1 MPEPFTLRVFVPSGD
16 PEATRIVE
24 KMNWTG
30 RGYYL
35 PRSDWVNIRKR
46 EELVGA
52 GIYVL
57 LGYEQDEIGNEIPL
71 AYIGQTDCI
80 RDRIDQHDKN
90 KEFWENAIFFVST
103 NGGLNRAHIT
113 WLEWEL
119 MAHAVR
125 AKRGRLENGLT
136 HNEPTLSESE
146 KADVRSFLGEMLRL
160 MPVMGVHFFEQAKSI
175 AAQPLLPTVQINKSV
190 AEVIIV
196 PAQPEGFEQ
205 AYLGQ
210 NAWWAVR
217 IAAKHRENLKWIA
230 AYQVNPIGA
239 VTHIAEIDRF
249 EPFGDEGKF
258 KIYFK
263 GPAQKLDKPIPYG
276 NAPSG
281 AMQGSR
287 YCTKQVFDD
296 ASTVADLV
304 FSAKPSFGVQS
315 I

>member
-16 PEATRIVE
+16 PEATRIIE

-30 RGYYL
+30 RGYYV
-35 PRSDWVNIRKR
+35 PRSDWINIRKR
-46 EELVGA
+46 DELTGA

-57 LGYEQDEIGNEIPL
+57 LGYEQDELGNEIPL

-90 KEFWENAIFFVST
+90 KEFWENAMFFVST

-175 AAQPLLPTVQINKSV
+175 SVQPVQPTAQVIKSV
-190 AEVIIV
+190 AEVVIV
-196 PAQPEGFEQ
+196 PAQPEGFQE
-205 AYLGQ
+205 AYIGQ
-210 NAWWAVR
+210 NAWWAIR
-217 IAAKHRENLKWIA
+217 IAAKHRDNLRWVA
-230 AYQVNPIGA
+230 AYQVNPVGA
-239 VTHIAEIDRF
+239 VTHIAEIDRL

-263 GPAQKLDKPIPYG
+263 GPARKLDMPIPYG

-287 YCTKQVFDD
+287 YCTKQVFDQ
-296 ASTVADLV
+296 AKSVADLV
-304 FSAKPSFGVQS
+304 LTQKLVF
-315 I
+315 